1 MRGNHAQLAQLA
13 HRPLLAV
20 LAVLGVRAGESAGA
34 HVRLAGV
41 SNR

>member
-13 HRPLLAV
+13 HRPL